1 MNAFIT
7 AGIVL
12 GGGTIVT
19 DRFIH
24 KLPQWLA
31 IILFTA
37 AVVLIIAVYIVG
49 LVFAIMGK
57 GYAIPVVMTSMLVAA
72 YIAVYFHL
80 GQVLVRLLKGKNK
93 KNEDGDDLNG

>member
-1 MNAFIT
+1 MEDNKKEEKKVSPAKR
-7 AGIVL
+7 V
-12 GGGTIVT
+12 
-19 DRFIH
+19 
-24 KLPQWLA
+24 LA
-31 IILFTA
+31 II

-93 KNEDGDDLNG
+93 KNEDGDDLIG

>member
-12 GGGTIVT
+12 GAGTIVT

-37 AVVLIIAVYIVG
+37 AVVLIIAGMIIQRKAG
-49 LVFAIMGK
+49 A
-57 GYAIPVVMTSMLVAA
+57 
-72 YIAVYFHL
+72 
-80 GQVLVRLLKGKNK
+80 
-93 KNEDGDDLNG
+93 